1 MSGFDYTSTELL
13 ADIKRKAFVPISQI
27 TFDDAAILS
36 MADEEIQTG
45 MVPFLLEVREEYLV
59 DYIDY
64 TVNGDTR
71 AFDIPTRA
79 IGAKL
84 RQVTVLIG
92 SNDPDQPNEK
102 NLPQMNADEAVFNNS
117 FNNFLSLQA
126 FFVRDNQIILSPG
139 ATSFAGYILRMYYFK
154 RPNKLVQTSDCAQ
167 IVSISG
173 NQVVVSL
180 VPTKFGSGNAVNI
193 TSDIVKGSPPFKLLG
208 MDLPLIVDTTTNT
221 VTFPNLVSSYNIQV
235 GDYVCLQGESPIP
248 ILPVEM
254 FTFLAQRV
262 AVKLL
267 MSMGDEKNFQIATDR
282 LKEMDHNVRN
292 LLSNRIEGNVRK
304 VVNQYSAFS
313 NPGFRR
319 F

>member
-139 ATSFAGYILRMYYFK
+139 ATSFAGYILRQYYFK

-173 NQVVVSL
+173 NTVVVSL

-208 MDLPLIVDTTTNT
+208 MDLPLVVDTTTNT
-221 VTFPNLVSSYNIQV
+221 ITFPNTVSSYNIQV

>member
-27 TFDDAAILS
+27 TFDDASILS

-45 MVPFLLEVREEYLV
+45 MVPFLLAVREEYLV
-59 DYIDY
+59 DFADVIVD
-64 TVNGDTR
+64 GSTR
-71 AFDIPTRA
+71 SFDMPTRA

-84 RQVTVLIG
+84 RQVTVLIN
-92 SNDPDQPNEK
+92 SNNQDQPNEK
-102 NLPQMNADEAVFNNS
+102 SLPQMNADEAVFNNS
-117 FNNFLSLQA
+117 FNNYLSLQA
-126 FFVRDNQIILSPG
+126 FFIRDNQVVLSPG
-139 ATSFAGYILRMYYFK
+139 PSSFAGQILRQYYFK

-167 IVSISG
+167 ITSISG
-173 NQVVVSL
+173 NTAVVGL
-180 VPTKFGSGNAVNI
+180 VPVKFGTGNAVNI
-193 TSDIVKGSPPFKLLG
+193 TSDVVKGNPPFKLWT
-208 MDLPLIVDTTTNT
+208 MDLPLVVDTTTNT
-221 VTFPNLVSSYNIQV
+221 VTFPNTVASYNIQV
-235 GDYVCLQGESPIP
+235 GDYICLTGESPIP
-248 ILPVEM
+248 MLPVEM

-267 MSMGDEKNFQIATDR
+267 MSLGDEKNFQIATNR
-282 LKEMDHNVRN
+282 LQEMEHSVRN

-304 VVNQYSAFS
+304 VVNQFSTFS